1 MNSFINRLPKI
12 NTDISFTKQTLSKF
26 YTLLKKSLDNWEK
39 HDLLM
44 SSTDLVYT
52 NDNLLL
58 NFNGFTLIDKP
69 IRDVIQKYGLYHKQT
84 TLIMNERQYIIHFI
98 LPSNQTDITI
108 KQANNFFNKC
118 LKQIYIWLFFVQSH
132 IKKDCSNIMTVHFLF
147 TNHKKILG
155 QEGTILSP
163 IHANSAFTT
172 SCNQETNICI
182 YRYEEWFKV
191 FIHETF
197 HCLGLDFSDVDNSK
211 SESTIVQLFKVENT
225 RGIRVYESYCELW
238 AESLNVAIVSF
249 FKTKTKEDFISK
261 FKTLI
266 NKELSFS
273 LFQMIKVLQ
282 YHHVNYTDLLDL
294 NCKTIRFKEN
304 THILSYYVL
313 KTILFFN
320 LNKFEK
326 WCKSNNI
333 TLLQFDSTN
342 TKINGYIE
350 LIQSLYDKESLLES
364 ISKIQKYIDNHNT
377 NISVDIQ
384 NTMRM
389 SITEL

>member
-1 MNSFINRLPKI
+1 MNSFVNKLPKI
-12 NTDISFTKQTLSKF
+12 NNDISFTKQTLSKF
-26 YTLLKKSLDNWEK
+26 YNVLKKGLDNWENR
-39 HDLLM
+39 DILM
-44 SSTDLVYT
+44 SSSEIVYT
-52 NDNLLL
+52 NDNLIL
-58 NFNGFTLIDKP
+58 NFDGFTHIDKP
-69 IRDVIQKYGLYHKQT
+69 IRDIIHNYGLYHKKT
-84 TLIMNERQYIIHFI
+84 TIRLNEHQYIIHFI
-98 LPSNQTDITI
+98 LPCNQNDITI
-108 KQANNFFNKC
+108 KQANIFFNKC

-132 IKKDCSNIMTVHFLF
+132 IKKDCSNIMNVHLLF
-147 TNHKKILG
+147 TNHTKKLG
-155 QEGTILSP
+155 QDGTILST

-172 SCNQETNICI
+172 ACKQETNICI
-182 YRYEEWFKV
+182 YRKEEWFKV

-197 HCLGLDFSDVDNSK
+197 HCLGLDFSDVDNSM
-211 SESTIVQLFKVENT
+211 SESTIVQMFKVENN

-238 AESLNVAIVSF
+238 AESLNVTIVSF
-249 FKTKTKEDFISK
+249 LKTKTKDDFISK

-282 YHHVNYTDLLDL
+282 YHRVNYTDLLDL
-294 NCKTIRFKEN
+294 NCKTIKFKEN

-326 WCKSNNI
+326 WCKGNNL

-364 ISKIQKYIDNHNT
+364 ISKIQKYIDNNN

>member
-1 MNSFINRLPKI
+1 MNTFVNKLPKI
-12 NTDISFTKQTLSKF
+12 NNEISFTKQTLSKF
-26 YTLLKKSLDNWEK
+26 YNVLQKGLDNWEN
-39 HDLLM
+39 HDILM
-44 SSTDLVYT
+44 SSSEIVYT
-52 NDNLLL
+52 NDNLIL
-58 NFNGFTLIDKP
+58 NFDGFTHIDKP
-69 IRDVIQKYGLYHKQT
+69 IRDIIHNYGLYHKKT
-84 TLIMNERQYIIHFI
+84 TIRLNEHQYIIHFI
-98 LPSNQTDITI
+98 LPCNQNDITI
-108 KQANNFFNKC
+108 KQANIFFNKC

-132 IKKDCSNIMTVHFLF
+132 IKKDCSNIMNVHLLF
-147 TNHKKILG
+147 TNHTKKLG
-155 QEGTILSP
+155 QYGTILST

-172 SCNQETNICI
+172 ACKQETNICI
-182 YRYEEWFKV
+182 YRKEEWFKV

-197 HCLGLDFSDVDNSK
+197 HCLGLDFSDVDNSM
-211 SESTIVQLFKVENT
+211 SESTIVQMFKVENN

-238 AESLNVAIVSF
+238 AESLNVTIVSF
-249 FKTKTKEDFISK
+249 LKTKTKDDFISK

-282 YHHVNYTDLLDL
+282 YHRVNYTDLLDL
-294 NCKTIRFKEN
+294 NCKTVRFKEK

-333 TLLQFDSTN
+333 TLLQFDSMN

-350 LIQSLYDKESLLES
+350 LIQRLYDKESLLES
-364 ISKIQKYIDNHNT
+364 ILKIQKYIDNST